1 MFVIFKT
8 AVDKF
13 LESIEGKAN
22 ECKSI
27 PKSGYVS
34 EIDIKGDILYR
45 IYVVLQKS
53 HLDSVSEI
61 YFGDR
66 NYEIDDLLNEIT
78 NQIVGNAKVV
88 ANEHNTHFDISIPQ
102 YLGEYKKIDSDY
114 LLKFK
119 FKNRCFY
126 LIFKEE
132 F

>member
-8 AVDKF
+8 AVNKF
-13 LESIEGKAN
+13 LESIDGEAI
-22 ECKSI
+22 ECKSS
-27 PKSGYVS
+27 PASGYMS
-34 EIDIKGDILYR
+34 EIDIKGDVLYK
-45 IYVVLQKS
+45 IYVVFQKT
-53 HLDSVSEI
+53 HLDAVSEI
-61 YFGDR
+61 YFGDT

>member
-8 AVDKF
+8 AVNNF
-13 LESIEGKAN
+13 LESIDSKST
-22 ECKSI
+22 ECKAM

-61 YFGDR
+61 YFGDK

-78 NQIVGNAKVV
+78 NQIIGNAKVV
-88 ANEHNTHFDISIPQ
+88 AVEHNIHFDISTPKF
-102 YLGEYKKIDSDY
+102 LGEYKKINSDY

-126 LIFKEE
+126 LMFKEE